1 MHDGL
6 DLDTVRNFG
15 TALLILVPFAAMGTA
30 AAIAAWVLFRRGR
43 SPSERTGA
51 KAVPL
56 RNPFSLT
63 EAAKFGAFFA
73 GILLVVKI
81 VQGRFPG
88 QGLYMIA
95 GLAGLTDVDAI
106 TLSMAEY
113 AKTGDPLV
121 ASNAIV
127 LATLANTAVKT
138 GIVTSLGDAAL
149 SRPVLIAAGAIVA
162 TGFAAIA
169 LS

>member
-6 DLDTVRNFG
+6 DLEMVRNFG
-15 TALLILVPFAAMGTA
+15 TALLIGALVG
-30 AAIAAWVLFRRGR
+30 I
-43 SPSERTGA
+43 ERE
-51 KAVPL
+51 K
-56 RNPFSLT
+56 R
-63 EAAKFGAFFA
+63 K
-73 GILLVVKI
+73 
-81 VQGRFPG
+81 
-88 QGLYMIA
+88 MIA

-138 GIVTSLGDAAL
+138 GIVTSLGAAAL

-162 TGFAAIA
+162 AGLAAIA
-169 LS
+169 LF